1 MRVASADLIVYT
13 DGSCYSKPR
22 RGGAAFLFVTTT
34 EAGEDSVQEFEL
46 SGYHG
51 SSNNQMELYA
61 CVAALKQLLKD
72 DWHNRARKIV
82 LRTDSIYIV
91 ASHKLALYQWSKA
104 KWRNREGRPVEHA
117 ALWKELVRLLVKCR
131 GHVAFQWVKGHA
143 KDPYNKSAD
152 RLAKKSAK
160 GVLNKPLSV
169 VTLRKKRSPLSVQR
183 GSVVIRGQTEVIR
196 IITDQLLRQKEF
208 KYRYEI
214 VNRESPDYP
223 KVDIAYSKHD
233 LRAGHEYR
241 VVFNTNSRYPQIDSV
256 LEELEKADAP
266 DAASPKER

>member
-1 MRVASADLIVYT
+1 MASADLIVYT

-22 RGGAAFLFVTTT
+22 RGGAAFLFITTT
-34 EAGEDSVQEFEL
+34 ETGEDSVEEFEL
-46 SGYHG
+46 SGYRG

-61 CVAALKQLLKD
+61 CVAALRQLLKD

-82 LRTDSIYIV
+82 LRTDSMYIV
-91 ASHKLALYQWSKA
+91 ESHKLALYQWSKA

-117 ALWKELVRLLVKCR
+117 ALWKELIRLLVKCR
-131 GHVAFQWVKGHA
+131 GRVSFQWVKGHA
-143 KDPYNKSAD
+143 KDSYNKSAD
-152 RLAKKSAK
+152 KLAKKSAK

-183 GSVVIRGQTEVIR
+183 GSVAMRGQTEVIR

-241 VVFNTNSRYPQIDSV
+241 VVFNANPRYPQIESV
-256 LEELEKADAP
+256 LGEVEKADPLA
-266 DAASPKER
+266 AASPEKG